1 MTYLTEAIL
10 ALRGAEKLL
19 GSHRLPQPMAT
30 ELLVQSLGFPEARKG
45 PPPKQQLEA
54 LRQQLLALYS
64 RTDGDAEP
72 RVLRDAPWLL
82 WDGKPRLS
90 SLPRLLGTVYVQSA
104 QHQRTFRNLI
114 EAWIAGFDATDPT
127 ISEAGNRISTIL
139 ESAADQR
146 LEFWRKLHE
155 RVAFFNVTKGPP
167 STAQWLLSGPEDV
180 PKVLSKTGL
189 DDPVRG
195 NGGYS
200 RAVQGAV
207 ITSVNSAMRS
217 RWAEQALTRT
227 LTYVAPGNKLRF
239 PEQRGELARGLT
251 NPWRD
256 RGAAPYEDTK
266 SIICDFLV
274 HHLKDPR
281 THPGNWQSAGE
292 ETTSL
297 VRQWLVRAS
306 LDMFFGLIAQFALDA
321 HWQWRAAFWKAC
333 MDRCNQNG
341 VPFDAWVAL
350 GPQVNAMARGSTELR
365 GAYGQISGAG
375 VQGNHSVL
383 LMRVG
388 PVTLCDWSHNGPLR
402 AWPNEWKD
410 APRLY
415 QSEYQRSEL
424 TRQCLDF
431 PPNQTY
437 GSRGERTG
445 KGLAHFNSV
454 RSYWQGSAAELLS
467 RRAGIRLTAADWQ
480 PR

>member
-1 MTYLTEAIL
+1 MTYLSEAIL

-19 GSHRLPQPMAT
+19 GSQRLPRPMAT

-45 PPPKQQLEA
+45 PPPKQQLEV
-54 LRQQLLALYS
+54 LRQHLLALYS
-64 RTDGDAEP
+64 RTDGDAER

-82 WDGKPRLS
+82 WNGEPRLS
-90 SLPRLLGTVYVQSA
+90 SLPRLLSTVYLQSA

-114 EAWIAGFDATDPT
+114 EAWISGFDVADPT
-127 ISEAGNRISTIL
+127 ILDAGSRIGTLL
-139 ESAADQR
+139 ESATDRR

-155 RVAFFNVTKGPP
+155 RVAFFNAAKGPP
-167 STAQWLLSGPEDV
+167 STAQWLLSGPEEV
-180 PKVLSKTGL
+180 SKVLSETGL
-189 DDPVRG
+189 NDPVRG
-195 NGGYS
+195 SGGYT

-207 ITSVNSAMRS
+207 ITGANSAMRS
-217 RWAEQALTRT
+217 LWAEQALART
-227 LTYVAPGNKLRF
+227 LTFVAPDNKLRF
-239 PEQRGELARGLT
+239 PDKRGELARGLT
-251 NPWRD
+251 SPWRD
-256 RGAAPYEDTK
+256 RGAAPIEQAK
-266 SIICDFLV
+266 SLICDFLV

-306 LDMFFGLIAQFALDA
+306 LDMFFVLIAQFALDT

-333 MDRCNQNG
+333 MDRCSQSG

-350 GPQVNAMARGSTELR
+350 GPQVAGMARGSTELR
-365 GAYGQISGAG
+365 GAYGQVTGAG

-388 PVTLCDWSHNGPLR
+388 PVTLCDWSHNGSLR

-415 QSEYQRSEL
+415 QSDYQRSEL
-424 TRQCLDF
+424 TRECLDF
-431 PPNQTY
+431 PPNRISGV
-437 GSRGERTG
+437 GSGSNG
-445 KGLAHFNSV
+445 KGLRHSG
-454 RSYWQGSAAELLS
+454 SEKGHWQDRAAELLS
-467 RRAGIRLTAADWQ
+467 RRAGVRLTSADWQ
-480 PR
+480 P